1 MMKSV
6 PLFSLLAAFSTACF
20 AQFAPPADQNTAGIG
35 IALGVADGALYVSKV
50 MPDSPA
56 AASKQIHEGDRLLA
70 VGQGED
76 PAVSLVGKTME
87 ECVLLVRGAAGSRV
101 RLTVSPE
108 GAAASQA
115 RDVLLTRDD
124 ILNPLG
130 LALDAT
136 LLKVGTPAPELR
148 YARLSD
154 GKATTLSD
162 AHRGHVVVV
171 QFWATWSAPAQQAVT
186 AMQKIA
192 ATHTNQKDKVA
203 FVAVSIDG
211 DSTTA
216 STTTG
221 VLDKVSAHVKK
232 MQWPHT
238 ENGWASVE
246 GRSDWYIGSVPLI
259 YVISADGTILAAD
272 LSLSKVDEF
281 LSSVMRK

>member
-1 MMKSV
+1 MKSIFPILV
-6 PLFSLLAAFSTACF
+6 LAAFTTACF
-20 AQFAPPADQNTAGIG
+20 SQFAPPADENTAGIG

-50 MPDSPA
+50 MPESPA

-101 RLTVSPE
+101 RLTVCAE
-108 GAAASQA
+108 GAPASQA

-148 YARLSD
+148 YTRLSD
-154 GKATTLSD
+154 GKATTLSE
-162 AHRGHVVVV
+162 AHRGHLVVV
-171 QFWATWSAPAQQAVT
+171 QFWATWSATAQQAVT

-192 ATHTNQKDKVA
+192 AAHANQKDQVSFLA
-203 FVAVSIDG
+203 ISIDG
-211 DSTTA
+211 DSATA
-216 STTTG
+216 STSAG
-221 VLDKVSAHVKK
+221 VLDKLSAHVKK
-232 MQWPHT
+232 NSWPHT
-238 ENGWASVE
+238 ENGWSSVE
-246 GRSDWYIGSVPLI
+246 GRNDWYIGTVPLT
-259 YVISADGTILAAD
+259 YVIGVDGKILAAD
-272 LSLSKVDEF
+272 IPLSKVDEV
-281 LSSVMRK
+281 LTSVLRK